1 MDKDFDTSQA
11 ADIMSIDPLKN
22 IEVFSKYDL
31 IVIGSVSRNLEI
43 SNLLSK
49 KEIAGNKIFIW
60 GDDRPRSRKELKQ
73 IRRMDGYKFIREIY

>member
-1 MDKDFDTSQA
+1 
-11 ADIMSIDPLKN
+11 
-22 IEVFSKYDL
+22 
-31 IVIGSVSRNLEI
+31 LEI

-49 KEIAGNKIFIW
+49 KEIAANKIFIW